1 MLSFDSTQESI
12 LASDYKLLYWLF
24 EIDST
29 YYWSTKYVPNTVYNS
44 QIYTFKVLPDS
55 FKRIRLAAPDRE
67 SGSISTLADTYFEIS
82 NKDNTYASSD
92 FKNSSVIIKLVM
104 SDGTNTEL
112 MAQWGFNVMSCV
124 DLDQRLGFN
133 CEDFLQPFLE
143 GDYPKTKLVS
153 SIRPAIGDP
162 DDDLCLP
169 VIFGTAYIPIRSQW
183 IPSERYYMLGTTADA
198 FTVSEIRSPREFG
211 RSIFESG
218 SFTFTYTDKTVGNT
232 TYRTMR
238 PAIAETDT
246 PGVYATGVWTSGEK
260 MMDPFFKITRTGSST
275 DPATVI
281 RLVLQ
286 DMGVPAAKI
295 DAAGSFAAATA
306 VYTGWGLDFN
316 GAFYKKDSCRAVL
329 ARLLIM
335 CNSTLRVTDK
345 IELHPLELN
354 NSDSVATH
362 TGAEILKESFSYN
375 NIIQEASVA
384 ASVAFQL
391 ASEPVDELVPITI
404 PVKEDSSGAILD
416 NISEDLLDIRWV
428 QDSQDVQRIG
438 ILHFQ
443 RKYLG
448 EANPSYKTKM
458 SELGVQPEDIVTVT
472 GSRYGGPHYILVN
485 ELSINKDASIDIG
498 GIAYSDELDNWS
510 DLSPD
515 VVDIEQEYII
525 FSETWTPIFSGPGS
539 TPDSG
544 TGANVLPG
552 EIIVGDYST
561 VNYIVINPI
570 GTQILLN
577 DDGTDRVVIGHLGGG
592 DYGIAI
598 VDPDGN
604 TVVRIDSSQATFA
617 GWTIA
622 PTRLYSIT
630 SSHGI
635 VLDSDEMFLSIY
647 NETFAT
653 LGIQAQYNV
662 GNPRFY
668 VGDGGSNYLRFEDG
682 NLDCSGITIN
692 GSDID
697 GGEFSGGGPDFIFTI
712 TGSSFRLPLYNDGIY
727 DFNVDWGDLSSTDIT
742 EWDDSNKTHYYAGS
756 GTYTITISGKI
767 YKFGFNSSEQRDKI
781 INISN
786 WGSLEPGDLPYEA
799 YGGHFAQC
807 SNLTSV
813 TATDTPNLSTTTTI
827 EGMFQVCYSL
837 TAVSGLENW
846 DLSGITNINN
856 IFYGDTALTS
866 INVRNW
872 NTSNVTT
879 MRRIFMQCTN
889 LTALDVAD
897 WDTSSC
903 QDMDEVF
910 VNCNT
915 VNMNV
920 SNWDTSSC
928 KDMTSM
934 FLNCQLF
941 NRSLASWDV
950 SNVESMS
957 RMFDGCTI
965 FNQNLNGWNVSSV
978 TNMCNMFAEAENFN
992 QPLDNWNVSSVTNM
1006 SNMFEKAYD
1015 FNQPLNN
1022 WTTSSCTTMMH
1033 MFLQAYSFDQN
1044 LNSWNTSNVTY
1055 MQGMFQIA
1063 TSFNRN
1069 LAAWDFT
1076 NVQGASFS
1084 LRDAFDASG
1093 FSDTNYS
1100 NLLVSLDSQSVH
1112 EWQMLGADA
1121 CKYYAWAAS
1130 ARAGLIAKH
1139 WEIDDDGPV

>member
-525 FSETWTPIFSGPGS
+525 FNETWTPIFSGPGS

-561 VNYIVINPI
+561 VNYITINPI
-570 GTQILLN
+570 STQILLN

-653 LGIQAQYNV
+653 LGIQAQYNA
-662 GNPRFY
+662 GAPRFY
-668 VGDGGSNYLRFEDG
+668 VGDGSSNYFRYEDG
-682 NLDCSGITIN
+682 VIT
-692 GSDID
+692 
-697 GGEFSGGGPDFIFTI
+697 
-712 TGSSFRLPLYNDGIY
+712 
-727 DFNVDWGDLSSTDIT
+727 
-742 EWDDSNKTHYYAGS
+742 
-756 GTYTITISGKI
+756 
-767 YKFGFNSSEQRDKI
+767 
-781 INISN
+781 
-786 WGSLEPGDLPYEA
+786 
-799 YGGHFAQC
+799 
-807 SNLTSV
+807 
-813 TATDTPNLSTTTTI
+813 
-827 EGMFQVCYSL
+827 
-837 TAVSGLENW
+837 VSGLTVTGGTW
-846 DLSGITNINN
+846 DDGEGGAGDNSSPIMPSGSDLVLYYKLDESTGLTAYDSAGSQNGTLTDFIGDNSQWVTGITNNGIYFNGSTNQYINAGNSFQSLFQSNFSVSFWIKFDDGRPVSGQDYIWGVRDQPGAYYTQVFSMLELTGQIVGYYGNKTGGVNFTSAYPVFPDGQMTGYYHIAFTVEQQGAGVQALVYVNGILPAIHSTLDGWSASLDMSQFDSTRN
-856 IFYGDTALTS
+856 IYIGT
-866 INVRNW
+866 W
-872 NTSNVTT
+872 NQLGSVGTG
-879 MRRIFMQCTN
+879 IAG
-889 LTALDVAD
+889 ALD
-897 WDTSSC
+897 
-903 QDMDEVF
+903 EYR
-910 VNCNT
+910 
-915 VNMNV
+915 
-920 SNWDTSSC
+920 
-928 KDMTSM
+928 
-934 FLNCQLF
+934 LF
-941 NRSLASWDV
+941 NKTLS
-950 SNVESMS
+950 SNE
-957 RMFDGCTI
+957 
-965 FNQNLNGWNVSSV
+965 
-978 TNMCNMFAEAENFN
+978 
-992 QPLDNWNVSSVTNM
+992 
-1006 SNMFEKAYD
+1006 
-1015 FNQPLNN
+1015 
-1022 WTTSSCTTMMH
+1022 
-1033 MFLQAYSFDQN
+1033 
-1044 LNSWNTSNVTY
+1044 
-1055 MQGMFQIA
+1055 
-1063 TSFNRN
+1063 
-1069 LAAWDFT
+1069 
-1076 NVQGASFS
+1076 VQG
-1084 LRDAFDASG
+1084 LYINDR
-1093 FSDTNYS
+1093 
-1100 NLLVSLDSQSVH
+1100 
-1112 EWQMLGADA
+1112 
-1121 CKYYAWAAS
+1121 
-1130 ARAGLIAKH
+1130 
-1139 WEIDDDGPV
+1139 